1 MDQPDYKTCL
11 NTALR
16 ILGRRDHSSRELE
29 RKLRQRGY
37 QRGDIQ
43 TVLAECRR
51 FNYLDDRKY
60 AFSQIHY
67 LRAKGYGAHRI
78 RQTLKTKG
86 LSSDLITEA
95 IEAICNEVDQIRDCR
110 RALAKK
116 RRQSGME
123 GLVSAEDKKRLYRFL
138 YQRGYPPAII
148 QQAMDEQSGEV

>member
-1 MDQPDYKTCL
+1 MDQPDYKACL

-29 RKLRQRGY
+29 RKLKQRGY
-37 QRGDIQ
+37 KCDDIQ
-43 TVLAECRR
+43 KVLAECRH

-67 LRAKGYGAHRI
+67 LRDKGYGTHRI

-86 LSSDLITEA
+86 ISPDLIAEA
-95 IEAICNEVDQIRDCR
+95 IEAKCNEIDQFRDCR

-148 QQAMDEQSGEV
+148 QQAMDEQSLG